1 MHIPN
6 IIPLWQCA
14 IYLIIFFIA
23 LFFSQRWAKK
33 NLDERS
39 VPLMA
44 VLAAG
49 IFVIMTLNIP
59 LPLGISGHVVGAAM
73 IAIIFGA
80 VEPAIIIFALVLLAE
95 ALAMGDGG
103 ITTIGANLLNM
114 GIIGSFVGLYG
125 FKALRKPLGKVPAI
139 ALASWGAIVLSAI
152 AAAIELWFAGVF
164 PLRLGIISMGGYHT
178 IIGVIEAIIS
188 VVVILALENVRPDL
202 LSWIKKDDS
211 DNESKP
217 AKTPAKNRNI
227 IVVGLIIVLAIGIS
241 TPFIASS
248 NPDGLQKSIEQV
260 NSSVQEQNYYSP
272 PLNDYTIPGFGDN
285 PIGGILAILLGISVV
300 SVIAYII
307 ARVLK
312 KKNPPEVSK

>member
-14 IYLIIFFIA
+14 IYLVIFFIA
-23 LFFSQRWAKK
+23 LFFSQRWAKD

-95 ALAMGDGG
+95 ALAIGDGG
-103 ITTIGANLLNM
+103 ITTIGSNLLNM
-114 GIIGSFVGLYG
+114 GVIGSFVGLYG
-125 FKALRKPLGKVPAI
+125 FKALKKPLGKVPAI
-139 ALASWGAIVLSAI
+139 AIASWSAIVLSAVV
-152 AAAIELWFAGVF
+152 AAVELWFAGIF
-164 PLRLGIISMGGYHT
+164 PLQSGVMLMGIYHAFIGIIEA
-178 IIGVIEAIIS
+178 VIT

-202 LSWIKKDDS
+202 LSWANKD
-211 DNESKP
+211 EAEPKP
-217 AKTPAKNRNI
+217 AKSPTRNRNI
-227 IVVGLIIVLAIGIS
+227 IIAGLIIVVLVGVLS
-241 TPFIASS
+241 PFVASS
-248 NPDGLQKSIEQV
+248 NPDGLQKSIGQL
-260 NSSVQEQNYYSP
+260 NSNVQEHNYYAP
-272 PLNDYTIPGFGDN
+272 PLADYNIPGFDN
-285 PIGGILAILLGISVV
+285 NPLGGVLALLLGISVTA
-300 SVIAYII
+300 VIAYII
-307 ARVLK
+307 ARILK
-312 KKNPPEVSK
+312 RRNPPEASE